1 MADPVQQMMEM
12 GFDESRSRK
21 ALSVCNNNGVRNL
34 DTTDRIVF
42 NWDAVR
48 NREARL
54 INLSRQGR
62 SICILVLFAYDV
74 QRLLLR

>member
-34 DTTDRIVF
+34 EKTDRIVF
-42 NWDAVR
+42 NWDAVQ
-48 NREARL
+48 NRGGTVD
-54 INLSRQGR
+54 Q
-62 SICILVLFAYDV
+62 SISTGKKYLHIGFACI
-74 QRLLLR
+74 